1 MDVIFISDEIVLRN
15 IMNLVNTGKWNT
27 CHHTMDRVSQEIHPA
42 SKLSK
47 RKPDLKRKY
56 NHMKIHPL

>member
-1 MDVIFISDEIVLRN
+1 MDAIIIADEIVLRN
-15 IMNLVNTGKWNT
+15 SMNLINTGKWNT
-27 CHHTMDRVSQEIHPA
+27 CRHTMDKVSQEIHPA

-56 NHMKIHPL
+56 NQMKIHPL